1 MIFFY
6 KSNVSGWFCYY
17 EFMMIFRDSC
27 NFICYNCIYVF
38 IFVVLFWKVLELFVG
53 LSFVLFLSVVEEG
66 GLVKVISILGGF
78 LKILV
83 IRLKKGDVY

>member
-1 MIFFY
+1 M
-6 KSNVSGWFCYY
+6 
-17 EFMMIFRDSC
+17 
-27 NFICYNCIYVF
+27 
-38 IFVVLFWKVLELFVG
+38 G